1 MSLRAAII
9 GLRLRADTI
18 ALRLKAAIE
27 TGLFILLRTFA
38 DSALLADTPF
48 KAFFKKLTNGTTV
61 TDNDSLA
68 VGKVIDPPYAF
79 EYFAE
84 DYTRTNLVSFSHTE
98 QLLFGKQISDTPGVA
113 EAISLGLA
121 RQVTDIASISDNDQL
136 LIGKRP
142 SDAAAF
148 SDDERKDITKTIY
161 EFYAFDYF
169 AGDYT
174 QTVTQVSFSDD
185 AQLSFSKTPSD
196 SIALAET
203 QQFVAT
209 KLLADTTFATDDLDG
224 EASTE
229 DDQEIHF
236 FKSLSHLLSAADDV
250 LISPTKVLSDAASLA
265 DDGSARGQGYADF
278 TYFSDDYVGYSWTF

>member
-1 MSLRAAII
+1 MSLRAVVI

-121 RQVTDIASISDNDQL
+121 RQVTDIASITDNDQL

-142 SDAAAF
+142 SDAA
-148 SDDERKDITKTIY
+148 SI
-161 EFYAFDYF
+161 
-169 AGDYT
+169 
-174 QTVTQVSFSDD
+174 SDD
-185 AQLSFSKTPSD
+185 AQLSLSKTPSD
-196 SIALAET
+196 SIALAEA